1 MREANRSELSA
12 ALTAARAST
21 LRIFD
26 QVEPSQW
33 TVPTLAT
40 INPPLWEFGHV
51 GWFQEFWCQ
60 RQRAGAAPAESMLQG
75 ADALYDSRSVAH
87 ASRWSLPLP
96 GVDATRAY
104 LVDTLDATLE
114 QLARTPDEEA
124 ALYFFK
130 LALFHEYMHE
140 EAFAYTWQTL
150 GYRPAEAHWRV
161 APVARTVQSADV
173 GAGTV
178 MVGSARASAFV
189 FDNEMW
195 EHQVALE
202 KYQIDCDPVTNAQF
216 AEFVDSGG
224 YADPRWW
231 TPEAFAALGAEQ
243 RSMPRYWR
251 RSQGHVQARNF
262 DAWSAVDPNAPVV
275 NVSAHEAE
283 AWCRWAGRQLPS
295 EAQWVRAARVASGF
309 AWGDRVWEW
318 TASPF
323 EALAGFEPGPY
334 REYSA
339 PFFGT
344 HRVVRGASFAT
355 PRGLVDD
362 RFRNYYEPHRDD
374 IFVGFRSCAV
384 RAQAPVEVG

>member
-1 MREANRSELSA
+1 
-12 ALTAARAST
+12 
-21 LRIFD
+21 
-26 QVEPSQW
+26 
-33 TVPTLAT
+33 
-40 INPPLWEFGHV
+40 
-51 GWFQEFWCQ
+51 
-60 RQRAGAAPAESMLQG
+60 MLGG
-75 ADALYDSRSVAH
+75 ADALYDSRTVAH
-87 ASRWSLPLP
+87 DTRWSLPLP
-96 GVDATRAY
+96 GVEATRAY

-114 QLARTPDEEA
+114 QLARAPDEEG

-130 LALFHEYMHE
+130 LSLFHECMHE

-150 GYRPAEAHWRV
+150 GYPAAAEHWRV
-161 APVARTVQSADV
+161 APVAREPHRVDV

-178 MVGSARASAFV
+178 MVGSARTSAFV

-195 EHQVALE
+195 EHEVALDD
-202 KYQIDCDPVTNAQF
+202 YQIDCDPVTNAQF
-216 AEFVDSGG
+216 AAFVDSGG
-224 YADPRWW
+224 YADPQWW
-231 TPEAFAALGAEQ
+231 TPGAFAALRAEQ
-243 RSMPRYWR
+243 RAMPRYWR
-251 RSQGHVQARNF
+251 RSQGQLQARTF
-262 DAWSAVDPNAPVV
+262 DAWSDVDPDAPVV

-344 HRVVRGASFAT
+344 HRVVRGGSFAT
-355 PRGLVDD
+355 PRAMVDD

-374 IFVGFRSCAV
+374 IFVGFRSCAAP
-384 RAQAPVEVG
+384 AQAAFAVG